1 MSENNIVVV
10 KDLEKKYKSG
20 THAVKGINFEVKKGE
35 IFGMLGPN
43 GAGKTTTLQMMGT
56 LLNITNGK
64 IKILEYDVES
74 DSSNVREN
82 IGFALQEAGLD
93 SLSTVKELIAF
104 HVKLFGFRGV
114 EIDTRVEQSLSLLD
128 LHQYSDQMIPELSG
142 GTQRRLDLA
151 VSLVHDPK
159 LLILDEPTTG
169 LDPAHRSDL
178 WTLLKKLKTEK
189 GITIVLSTHYM
200 EEADVLCDRL
210 AIIDSGEIV
219 AMDTPEKLKKTIG
232 KDRIEFKLF
241 ESLSEGQ
248 IIALKDEFGE
258 ENISVNDSF
267 FTVRVDDGEETLLD
281 TLKIIIQ
288 MEIKVKGTKVLRP
301 SLDDVYLKYTGKRL
315 EELY

>member
-104 HVKLFGFRGV
+104 HVKLFGFRDA
-114 EIDTRVEQSLSLLD
+114 EIDRRVEQSLSLLD

-178 WTLLKKLKTEK
+178 WILLKKLKTEK

-219 AMDTPEKLKKTIG
+219 AMDTPQKLKKTIG

-241 ESLSEGQ
+241 ESLSEEQ
-248 IIALKDEFGE
+248 ILALKDEFGE
-258 ENISVNDSF
+258 ENISANDSF

-315 EELY
+315 EELS

>member
-114 EIDTRVEQSLSLLD
+114 EIDRRVEQSLSLLD

-219 AMDTPEKLKKTIG
+219 AMDTPQKLKKTIG

-241 ESLSEGQ
+241 ESLSEEQ
-248 IIALKDEFGE
+248 IMALKDEFGD
-258 ENISVNDSF
+258 ENISVNDLF
-267 FTVRVDDGEETLLD
+267 FTVRVEDGEETLLD
-281 TLKIIIQ
+281 TLKIIIK

-315 EELY
+315 EDLS

>member
-64 IKILEYDVES
+64 IKILKYDVES

-114 EIDTRVEQSLSLLD
+114 EIDRRVEQSLSLLD

-219 AMDTPEKLKKTIG
+219 AMDTPQKLKKTIG

-241 ESLSEGQ
+241 ESLSEEQ

-258 ENISVNDSF
+258 ENISANDSF

-315 EELY
+315 EELS

>member
-20 THAVKGINFEVKKGE
+20 TRAVKGINFEVKKGE

-56 LLNITNGK
+56 LLKITKGK
-64 IKILEYDVES
+64 IKILKYDVES
-74 DSSNVREN
+74 ESSNVREN

-104 HVKLFGFRGV
+104 HVKLFGFRGA
-114 EIDTRVEQSLSLLD
+114 EIEGRVEQSLSLLD

-178 WTLLKKLKTEK
+178 WILLKKLKTEK

-210 AIIDSGEIV
+210 AIIDSGKIV
-219 AMDTPEKLKKTIG
+219 AMDTPQKLKKTIG

-241 ESLSEGQ
+241 ESLSEEQ
-248 IIALKDEFGE
+248 TLALKDKFGE
-258 ENISVNDSF
+258 DNISSNDSF

-315 EELY
+315 EDLS

>member
-20 THAVKGINFEVKKGE
+20 THAVKGINFEVKKVE

-114 EIDTRVEQSLSLLD
+114 EIDRRVEQSLSLLD

-219 AMDTPEKLKKTIG
+219 AMDTPQKLKKTIG

-241 ESLSEGQ
+241 ESLSEEQ

-258 ENISVNDSF
+258 ENISANDSF

-288 MEIKVKGTKVLRP
+288 MELKVKGTKVLRP

-315 EELY
+315 EELS

>member
-219 AMDTPEKLKKTIG
+219 AMDTPQKLKKTIG

-241 ESLSEGQ
+241 ESLSEEQ

>member
-1 MSENNIVVV
+1 MNEDSIVVV

-56 LLNITNGK
+56 LLNITNGR
-64 IKILEYDVES
+64 IKILEYDVQSES
-74 DSSNVREN
+74 TKVREN

-93 SLSTVKELIAF
+93 SLSTVRELIAF
-104 HVKLFGFRGV
+104 HVKLFGFRNV
-114 EIDTRVEQSLSLLD
+114 EIAKRVEQSLSLLD

-169 LDPAHRSDL
+169 LDPAHRADL
-178 WTLLKKLKTEK
+178 WSLLKKLKNEK
-189 GITIVLSTHYM
+189 GITIVMSTHYM

-219 AMDTPEKLKKTIG
+219 AMDTPQKLKKTIG
-232 KDRIEFKLF
+232 KDKIEFKLF
-241 ESLSEGQ
+241 QELSEGQ
-248 IIALKDEFGE
+248 IQTLKDNF
-258 ENISVNDSF
+258 ENGDLSINESF
-267 FTVRVDDGEETLLD
+267 FTLRVEDGEEALLD
-281 TLKIIIQ
+281 TLKIIIE

-315 EELY
+315 EDLY

>member
-1 MSENNIVVV
+1 MSNENIVIVQ
-10 KDLEKKYKSG
+10 DLEKKYKSG
-20 THAVKGINFEVKKGE
+20 THAVKGINFNVRKGE

-56 LLNITNGK
+56 LLNITSGK

-114 EIDTRVEQSLSLLD
+114 EIDRRVEQSLSLLD

-219 AMDTPEKLKKTIG
+219 AMDTPQKLKKTIG

-241 ESLSEGQ
+241 ESLSEEQ

-258 ENISVNDSF
+258 ENISANDSF

-315 EELY
+315 EELS

>member
-114 EIDTRVEQSLSLLD
+114 EIDRRVEQSLSLLD

-178 WTLLKKLKTEK
+178 WALLKKLKTEK

-219 AMDTPEKLKKTIG
+219 AMDTPQKLKKTIG

-241 ESLSEGQ
+241 ESLSEEQ
-248 IIALKDEFGE
+248 IMALKEEFGD
-258 ENISVNDSF
+258 ENISANDLF
-267 FTVRVDDGEETLLD
+267 FTVRVEDGEETLLN
-281 TLKIIIQ
+281 TLKIIIK

-315 EELY
+315 EDLS

>member
-1 MSENNIVVV
+1 MSNENIVIVQ
-10 KDLEKKYKSG
+10 DLEKKYKSG
-20 THAVKGINFEVKKGE
+20 THAVKGINFNVRKGE

-114 EIDTRVEQSLSLLD
+114 EIDRRVEQSLSLLD

-151 VSLVHDPK
+151 VSLVHNPK

-219 AMDTPEKLKKTIG
+219 AMDTPQKLKKTIG

-241 ESLSEGQ
+241 ESLSEEQ

-258 ENISVNDSF
+258 ENISANDSF
-267 FTVRVDDGEETLLD
+267 FTVRVNDGEETLLD

-315 EELY
+315 EELS

>member
-82 IGFALQEAGLD
+82 IGFALQEAGFD

-114 EIDTRVEQSLSLLD
+114 EIDRRVEQSLSLLD

-219 AMDTPEKLKKTIG
+219 AMDTPQKLKKTIG

-241 ESLSEGQ
+241 ESLSEEQ

-258 ENISVNDSF
+258 ENISANDSF

-315 EELY
+315 EELS

>member
-104 HVKLFGFRGV
+104 HVKLFGFRGA
-114 EIDTRVEQSLSLLD
+114 EIDRRVEQSLSLLD

-219 AMDTPEKLKKTIG
+219 AMDTPQKLKKTIG

-241 ESLSEGQ
+241 ESLSEEQ

-258 ENISVNDSF
+258 ENISANDSF

-315 EELY
+315 EELS

>member
-114 EIDTRVEQSLSLLD
+114 EIDRRVEQSLSLLD

-219 AMDTPEKLKKTIG
+219 AMDTPQKLKKTIG

-241 ESLSEGQ
+241 ESLSEEQ

-258 ENISVNDSF
+258 ENISANDSF
-267 FTVRVDDGEETLLD
+267 FTVRVNDGEETLLD

-288 MEIKVKGTKVLRP
+288 MQLKVKGTKVLRP

-315 EELY
+315 EDLS